1 MTPFRPLALVLAL
14 CLAAPAQVMAATDS
28 ASSLAGPWRFTHA
41 RPAPW
46 GEPLAGSAD
55 LTGQILVLA
64 ANHMQGPAPL
74 DCGPARLETTTY
86 PAEGL
91 FQGGLPAPAEPLAQA
106 LGIGQFP
113 VAGVRVTCDKGMFE
127 FHRADADTLLLGLDN
142 RVWTLSRAAGAQA
155 RADSPAGR
163 VEGLLERHFQGPMGF
178 DQATAQAK
186 TPFQSKALNRL
197 VAAYL
202 ARPRPQDEVPPIN
215 GDPYTDSQEYPV
227 RFAVGAAR
235 VHQEQAWVPVRFA
248 DAWSHRTLTFELVR
262 EDGAWRLDDLDYGQG
277 GRLSALLRE

>member
-1 MTPFRPLALVLAL
+1 MTGFRPFALVLTL
-14 CLAAPAQVMAATDS
+14 CLAASAPTLGATAS
-28 ASSLAGPWRFTHA
+28 ASSLVGPWRFTHA
-41 RPAPW
+41 TSAPW
-46 GEPLAGSAD
+46 GEPLAGSTD
-55 LTGQILVLA
+55 LAGQTLVLTA
-64 ANHMQGPAPL
+64 RYMQGSSPL
-74 DCGPARLETTTY
+74 NCGSARLEATAY
-86 PAEGL
+86 PAAGL
-91 FQGGLPAPAEPLAQA
+91 FLGGLPAPAEPAAQT
-106 LGIGQFP
+106 LGIGRFP
-113 VAGVRVTCDKGMFE
+113 VAGVRVTCDKGVFE

-163 VEGLLERHFQGPMGF
+163 VEGLLERHFKGPMGF
-178 DQATAQAK
+178 EETTAQAK

-235 VHQEQAWVPVRFA
+235 IRQDQARVPVRFA

-262 EDGAWRLDDLDYGQG
+262 EDGAWRVDDLDYGQG
-277 GRLSALLRE
+277 GRLSTLLRQ